1 MSDTAGTPETRATPD
16 PAVTPATGA
25 GPATPPA
32 PPRRPRLI
40 ALGLI
45 LFGLLAWG
53 NQGPLGSFL
62 LFVPTAVL
70 LVALIGDTFAFGWF
84 GRVRQAVPKIPWAQL
99 HPIAVWGLLIIGLL
113 RSGAFFGFFIFGIGL
128 VLLAR
133 QGPTALGPLDLRL
146 AWATWGRRAMLA
158 LLLLASLTFAT
169 QWDGDFSTSY
179 YYDSDGYTYLDRT
192 EIAGRNGYE
201 TGRVQW
207 LTVLIAL
214 GVAALA
220 LRPSP
225 TRSWYRV
232 APLGIGLVAAIAA
245 FMIARADDAFVK
257 GLQRTGTVKFNA
269 EGPAWF
275 LIVMIPY
282 CIVAAV
288 TAFRR
293 PRLAE
298 KTVDP
303 AAPSA

>member
-1 MSDTAGTPETRATPD
+1 MTPD
-16 PAVTPATGA
+16 PGAAATPAAGA
-25 GPATPPA
+25 APTTPT
-32 PPRRPRLI
+32 RRPRLI

-53 NQGPLGSFL
+53 DQGPFGSLL

-84 GRVRQAVPKIPWAQL
+84 GRVRQAVPQIPWAQL

-113 RSGAFFGFFIFGIGL
+113 RSGAFFGFFLFGIGL

-133 QGPTALGPLDLRL
+133 QGVTALGPLDLRL
-146 AWATWGRRAMLA
+146 AWATWGRRAMLV

-179 YYDSDGYTYLDRT
+179 YYDHDGYTYQDRT

-201 TGRVQW
+201 TGDVTW

-225 TRSWYRV
+225 TRRWYRM
-232 APLGIGLVAAIAA
+232 APLAVGLVAAFAA
-245 FMIARADDAFVK
+245 FMIARTDDAFVK
-257 GLQRTGTVKFNA
+257 ELQGTGTIKFNA

-288 TAFRR
+288 TASRR
-293 PRLAE
+293 PRLADQ
-298 KTVDP
+298 TVDP
-303 AAPSA
+303 VAAGP